1 MRRLVVV
8 QLAMFAVIA
17 AVVIPFGIRF
27 VAGPAGLMPPM
38 TLHATLEP
46 LKPIEATDWAEI
58 ERGVVQRA
66 ALLLRAKNAQ
76 LAKVSVFAFRQRA
89 I

>member
-27 VAGPAGLMPPM
+27 VAGPAETAVPGAFLMW
-38 TLHATLEP
+38 LGFA
-46 LKPIEATDWAEI
+46 A
-58 ERGVVQRA
+58 GVMFLLVLFIPGMP
-66 ALLLRAKNAQ
+66 LLLQ
-76 LAKVSVFAFRQRA
+76 A
-89 I
+89 ILWSQPYVIEGDF